1 MGLYEILFLLL
12 LGLAAGAFGGMLG
25 IGGSVILI
33 PGIAIV
39 LGWPFHLAQAIAM
52 TVNPIVAGSS
62 ALRHRKEGHISRRVV
77 LRVLPVALL
86 CIAAGAWLSNL
97 IPSQWLEGAFGVFLL
112 WVLWSLIRGPRK
124 NQTASNSGE
133 KSTWP
138 RSVLTGGV
146 TGSLAG
152 LLGIGGGLAQVPLLH
167 LLCRLP
173 LKVAIGSSSAIMLF
187 TAILGATV
195 KDASLSNAVGEQG
208 ESLSAMDAII
218 GSLWLIPGA
227 IVGGWLGARLTAIA
241 SVTVIRIVFSL
252 LVAVAAVRL
261 LWSAFA

>member
-1 MGLYEILFLLL
+1 M
-12 LGLAAGAFGGMLG
+12 
-25 IGGSVILI
+25 I

-52 TVNPIVAGSS
+52 TVNPLVAGSS
-62 ALRHRKEGHISRRVV
+62 ALRHRKEGHISRKVV
-77 LRVLPVALL
+77 MRVLPIALL

-97 IPSQWLEGAFGVFLL
+97 IPSRWLEGAFGIFLL
-112 WVLWSLIRGPRK
+112 WVLWSLIRGPRE
-124 NQTASNSGE
+124 NHSTSDSGE

-138 RSVLTGGV
+138 RSALTGGV

-187 TAILGATV
+187 TAILGAAV
-195 KDASLSNAVGEQG
+195 KDASLSNVVGAQG
-208 ESLSAMDAII
+208 EPLAAVDALI

-227 IVGGWLGARLTAIA
+227 IVGGWLGARITAIA
-241 SVTVIRIVFSL
+241 SAAVIRIVFSL
-252 LVAVAAVRL
+252 LVAVASARL
-261 LWSAFA
+261 LWSAIA